1 MFRLPLSHLQTLIKY
16 RSKVNKCSYCI
27 LGSQPLTL
35 GSILVV
41 KSTVS
46 ADFIIYTIDYGLKN

>member
-1 MFRLPLSHLQTLIKY
+1 MFRLPLSHLQARIKY

-27 LGSQPLTL
+27 LGSKTLTL

-46 ADFIIYTIDYGLKN
+46 ADFIIYTIDYSLKN